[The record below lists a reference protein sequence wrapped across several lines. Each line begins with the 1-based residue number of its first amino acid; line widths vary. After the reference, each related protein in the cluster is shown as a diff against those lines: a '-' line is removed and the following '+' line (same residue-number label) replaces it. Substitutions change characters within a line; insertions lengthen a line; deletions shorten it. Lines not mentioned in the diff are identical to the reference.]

1 MNCSAAT
8 CQKSKLCGCKTL
20 PVQTPV
26 LFAAVSA
33 SVVASIAIDHN
44 DDVDVEAVT
53 DDDEADEMMNCQI
66 APAANMV
73 RLAVVNVQVC
83 PVRPVDEHRLLY
95 SSTTC
100 TALVQQYIAMLKIA
114 ISSFFSLSLSFDDS
128 NSLY

>member
-1 MNCSAAT
+1 M
-8 CQKSKLCGCKTL
+8 
-20 PVQTPV
+20 QTPV
-26 LFAAVSA
+26 FFATVSA
-33 SVVASIAIDHN
+33 SVVASIAIDHD

-66 APAANMV
+66 ALEAIMV

-114 ISSFFSLSLSFDDS
+114 ISSFFFSLSFDDS